1 MWTESSEDEQIWNNQ
16 LNDKPADILISDH
29 SGCLFLL
36 CRFLTH
42 SPALMLVLMMIE
54 PTFLILNS
62 LSSSDAVQKTEQC
75 DL

>member
-16 LNDKPADILISDH
+16 LNDKPADIFISDH
-29 SGCLFLL
+29 SGCLLL

-54 PTFLILNS
+54 PTLLGS
-62 LSSSDAVQKTEQC
+62 LSSSDAVQKTEQY